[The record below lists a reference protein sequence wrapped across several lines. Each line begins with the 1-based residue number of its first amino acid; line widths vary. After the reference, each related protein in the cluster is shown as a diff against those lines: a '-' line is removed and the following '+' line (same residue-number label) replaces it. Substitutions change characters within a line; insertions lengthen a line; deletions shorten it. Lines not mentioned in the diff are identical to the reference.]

1 MNYDSSETYDA
12 PIDLLSDLQL
22 ILGSLLAV
30 IPQVD
35 LCSDAGQDLFPN
47 FSSEMIC
54 ATHFPVDV
62 YGMDNAI

>member
-35 LCSDAGQDLFPN
+35 LCSDAG
-47 FSSEMIC
+47 
-54 ATHFPVDV
+54 
-62 YGMDNAI
+62 